1 MGLIAIGCLLSLTLG
16 QQRVIIMVISMILDD
31 KNLKFQRSKITKS
44 LSVVF
49 HPPWESPS
57 FWLQHTMY
65 AISFHSN
72 TASLLDYT
80 KG

>member
-1 MGLIAIGCLLSLTLG
+1 
-16 QQRVIIMVISMILDD
+16 MVISMILDD
-31 KNLKFQRSKITKS
+31 KNLKFQKSKITKS

-65 AISFHSN
+65 AILYHYK
-72 TASLLDYT
+72 AVSLLEYIKED
-80 KG
+80 